1 MKNQFFKN
9 FISTIEIRVKGK
21 NIERFLHRL
30 VREHIDLLEVK
41 PLHYNEICLRVKK
54 SDLDRIYEIKTIYE
68 IEEQNIYGTIR
79 IKKSL
84 YRNRILIGSI
94 IISLSVLYILSHI
107 MFQIEVVHNNRELRE
122 MLLNELKNVGVAPKH
137 FRKSYDELQQIKKNI
152 LEEHKEE
159 LEWLEIEVVGT
170 KYIVRVEER
179 KINDKEKEIPIR
191 NIVSTK
197 HATIKKIVAHQG
209 DVVKELNSY
218 VKPGDV
224 IISGDIKLNEESK
237 QKTGADGEVY
247 GEVWYQTQ
255 VELPYEYHESHMTG
269 KRKTVYSFKFLN
281 HRFELFNFN
290 PFKQVDRKET
300 VILGHPFLPIYLVK
314 EEQKEVIRKDVVYT
328 EEEALNEAIKMAR
341 KKIENGLDKKEYIIS
356 QKNLKVDMR
365 NSKIVVDVFFFVYEN
380 ITGYRDIPEEEAP
393 TQEE

>member
-41 PLHYNEICLRVKK
+41 PLHYNEICLRIKK
-54 SDLDRIYEIKTIYE
+54 SDLNRIYEIKTIYE

-300 VILGHPFLPIYLVK
+300 VIFGHPFLPISLVK

-365 NSKIVVDVFFFVYEN
+365 NSKIVVDVFFSVYEN

>member
-1 MKNQFFKN
+1 
-9 FISTIEIRVKGK
+9 
-21 NIERFLHRL
+21 
-30 VREHIDLLEVK
+30 
-41 PLHYNEICLRVKK
+41 
-54 SDLDRIYEIKTIYE
+54 
-68 IEEQNIYGTIR
+68 
-79 IKKSL
+79 
-84 YRNRILIGSI
+84 
-94 IISLSVLYILSHI
+94 
-107 MFQIEVVHNNRELRE
+107 
-122 MLLNELKNVGVAPKH
+122 ML
-137 FRKSYDELQQIKKNI
+137 FRS
-152 LEEHKEE
+152 E

-365 NSKIVVDVFFFVYEN
+365 NSKIVVDVFFSVYEN